1 MSVYPGNASLAA
13 AVKDRVLSTFE
24 QTLTLLKQGRTDEVL
39 AGCNLI
45 LQMDP
50 LFDPARKLLEKARD
64 PGTPVD
70 MSSFM
75 GGGGDPLAEARQAM
89 AARDFERVVQITTE
103 ILTNDLMNDDARV
116 LSDAA
121 REKIEAA
128 PFVDQ
133 FVRKCQQHIQAGNIP
148 AAKADLEKARALDPN
163 HPGIAQIETMIRQ
176 AGAPAPA
183 APAAAST
190 SGFDSSSFVVDTP
203 SGSGRGTAQ
212 ASDFGFTFEEEKGS
226 AAPSGFDSF
235 SFGAPEP
242 AAPPA
247 AAPPETPSG
256 AFSFDSPVDTPASPA
271 GSAFTFDAPAAK
283 PGAEFDFST
292 ASIETSP
299 DDQKKID
306 QYLADGDRAFTA
318 ADYQQAIDLWSRIF
332 LIDVTNEAA
341 SERIE
346 KAKFKRREI
355 EQRLE
360 GVLNAGVQAFEK
372 KDFTTARAKF
382 EEVLQG
388 DPSNVQAQD
397 YMERMSEADA
407 GASFIPPSAPATSF
421 DDTFD
426 EGAIGGAP
434 MMPPDPVA
442 APAAPAKKTAG
453 AKTSSA
459 SAGKK
464 KLPVVAIAAVI
475 GLLVVGAA
483 GWFAM
488 SRMGGDSAQSPA
500 ASQALVTRASSL
512 GSQGKFDEAIAILKE
527 IQPGDGQYDAALAM
541 IADLQQKKAR
551 ASTTI
556 DGRPA
561 AAFFDE
567 SIAAGR
573 AAFAAHDYVG
583 AKTAFENAQRAKPLP
598 PDVKPLYDTAT
609 QQVAKL
615 ATARALFNERR
626 YSDVINSLEPLR
638 LQDPQNTNIQ
648 RMMIDAHFNLGAQA
662 LQQDRLADA
671 IREFDAV
678 LKEDPTDELARR
690 SKELAERYEGQ
701 PRDLLYR
708 IYVKYLPLRQAAG

>member
-24 QTLTLLKQGRTDEVL
+24 QTLTLYKQGRVDEVI

-64 PGTPVD
+64 PGTAVD
-70 MSSFM
+70 LSSFS
-75 GGGGDPLAEARQAM
+75 GGGDALTEARQAM

-103 ILTNDLMNDDARV
+103 ILTNDLMNDDARI
-116 LSDAA
+116 LSDQA

-133 FVRKCQQHIQAGNIP
+133 FVRKCQQHIQSGNLT
-148 AAKADLEKARALDPN
+148 AARGDLEKARALDPN
-163 HPGIAQIETMIRQ
+163 HPGIAQIESMIKQ
-176 AGAPAPA
+176 AAAA
-183 APAAAST
+183 APGATAAAPSAVP
-190 SGFDSSSFVVDTP
+190 FDSSSFVVDTP

-212 ASDFGFTFEEEKGS
+212 ASDFGFTFEEEKGGS
-226 AAPSGFDSF
+226 PSGFDSF
-235 SFGAPEP
+235 SFGTPE
-242 AAPPA
+242 A
-247 AAPPETPSG
+247 AAPETKTPSG
-256 AFSFDSPVDTPASPA
+256 AFSFDSPVETPSAPASA
-271 GSAFTFDAPAAK
+271 AFTFDAPSSAPAPAK
-283 PGAEFDFST
+283 EGTEFDFST

-306 QYLADGDRAFTA
+306 QYLSDGDRAFAA

-346 KAKFKRREI
+346 KAKLKRREI

-397 YMERMSEADA
+397 YMERMAESDA
-407 GASFIPPSAPATSF
+407 GTAYIPPSASTTSF
-421 DDTFD
+421 DDSFD
-426 EGAIGGAP
+426 EPGTLGGAP
-434 MMPPDPVA
+434 MTPPEPVA
-442 APAAPAKKTAG
+442 AAPAPAKKSA
-453 AKTSSA
+453 APKA
-459 SAGKK
+459 SATAAKK
-464 KLPVVAIAAVI
+464 KPPVVAIAAII

-500 ASQALVTRASSL
+500 ASQALVTRASTL
-512 GSQGKFDEAIAILKE
+512 GAQGRFDEAIAILKE

-551 ASTTI
+551 ASTSI
-556 DGRPA
+556 NGKPA
-561 AAFFDE
+561 AAFFE
-567 SIAAGR
+567 ENIAAGR

-583 AKTAFENAQRAKPLP
+583 AKAAFESAMRVKSLP
-598 PDVKPLYDTAT
+598 PDVKASYDTAT

-626 YSDVINSLEPLR
+626 YAEVITSLEPLR
-638 LQDPQNTNIQ
+638 IQDPQNTNIQ
-648 RMMIDAHFNLGAQA
+648 RMIIDAHFNLGAMA
-662 LQQDRLADA
+662 LQQDRLPDA

-678 LKEDPTDELARR
+678 LQEDPTDELARR
-690 SKELAERYEGQ
+690 SKELAERYDGQ